1 MLTRLQTWN
10 DTLET
15 WISLSQLRSQLSG
28 ERCKT
33 VLNIIFRSEGVCKA
47 VGMAYQLRE
56 IDSTVAPPD
65 GLLRVLKQEAGVS
78 IDSLCVPWLK
88 LICPWVW

>member
-1 MLTRLQTWN
+1 M
-10 DTLET
+10 
-15 WISLSQLRSQLSG
+15 
-28 ERCKT
+28 
-33 VLNIIFRSEGVCKA
+33 LNIIFRSEGVCKA

-78 IDSLCVPWLK
+78 IDPLCVP
-88 LICPWVW
+88 